1 MLTSN
6 ASSEAWKRSSRT
18 PNVRPSRADATAST
32 PSATSVRRRSRRTV
46 ARACCPA
53 ERPVGSPIACIYVPS
68 SVRLA
73 RTLERAARRR
83 RVGGSACREVARRRM
98 VVRGSPP
105 AGSRAHARPQRSG
118 NLPARPKAALPAR
131 RQHSCARA
139 TPSARR
145 SRRARSI
152 KSMDAPMNLADHQ
165 SPPAD
170 VSLLLRAHAEARWL
184 SREVV
189 PVIRELERDLGSG
202 AALAYLEALRIEAH
216 HHAGE
221 TDAARGQLDALAPR
235 GDHGVRSNA
244 HRYHAA
250 VRELRAR
257 IDARIQQLL

>member
-1 MLTSN
+1 
-6 ASSEAWKRSSRT
+6 
-18 PNVRPSRADATAST
+18 
-32 PSATSVRRRSRRTV
+32 
-46 ARACCPA
+46 
-53 ERPVGSPIACIYVPS
+53 
-68 SVRLA
+68 
-73 RTLERAARRR
+73 
-83 RVGGSACREVARRRM
+83 
-98 VVRGSPP
+98 
-105 AGSRAHARPQRSG
+105 
-118 NLPARPKAALPAR
+118 
-131 RQHSCARA
+131 
-139 TPSARR
+139 
-145 SRRARSI
+145 
-152 KSMDAPMNLADHQ
+152 MNLADHQ

-257 IDARIQQLL
+257 IDARIQQLLAAGGELACDAEVLQPAAASGGTRSAPASGATHAGRAPAHERTGPLA